1 MKKLLLGILLMFNFG
16 IYFWISQWVEREEF
30 ALFFGLFSVLF
41 GIYIFLMKTSFSPK
55 LLFGVG
61 LVNYLILVFCLPW
74 LSQDFYRFL
83 WDGFLLQAGENPY
96 LFTPNQMMASNNL
109 ELAVPEAEFHLEKMG
124 ELSASNYT
132 NYPPISQ
139 WIYYIASFFA
149 EKSLFTAVVFM
160 KSVLLVSALVTL
172 YFSQKILGLLKLPV
186 KNAYWFFLNPLILIE
201 SVGNLHFEIL
211 MLAFFTASVY
221 YLLNRKY
228 LIAGSLFG
236 LSVATKLIT
245 LVFAVFLI
253 HYLAKHKNGFRIK
266 NYVNFFIVK
275 FSFTFLLVVLL
286 CYSFFIDQQMLQN
299 YQESLGLW
307 FTAFEFNASIYYLF
321 RWIGFQWYGYNMIAV
336 TGKIMFALS
345 SLSLLFFAFQ
355 QTSKKYLFKWMFF
368 GFAFYLIFSTTVHPW
383 YLSTLVL
390 LGVFTHF
397 KSAILWS
404 YLVMLSYVAYAH
416 SDAEENTWLLGFQ
429 YVLFF
434 GLFIYETSVFYRK
447 IKDQK

>member
-1 MKKLLLGILLMFNFG
+1 MLNFG
-16 IYFWISQWVEREEF
+16 IYYWISQWVEREEF
-30 ALFFGLFSVLF
+30 TLFFTLYSVLF
-41 GIYIFLMKTSFSPK
+41 GIYIFLMKSSFSPK

-61 LVNYLILVFCLPW
+61 LINYFILIFCLPW
-74 LSQDFYRFL
+74 LSQDFYRFI
-83 WDGFLLQAGENPY
+83 WDGMLLQAGENPY
-96 LFTPNQMMASNNL
+96 LYTPYQIISSESFEISTAK
-109 ELAVPEAEFHLEKMG
+109 AEFYIENMG
-124 ELSASNYT
+124 DLSASNYT

-139 WIYYIASFFA
+139 LVYYIASFFA

-160 KSVLLVSALVTL
+160 KLILLASALVTL

-253 HYLAKHKNGFRIK
+253 HYLAKHKNGFQIK
-266 NYVNFFIVK
+266 NYGNFSILK

-286 CYSFFIDQQMLQN
+286 CYSFFVDQQMLQN

-307 FTAFEFNASIYYLF
+307 FSSFEFNASIYYVF
-321 RWIGFQWYGYNMIAV
+321 RWIGFQLYGYNMIAV
-336 TGKIMFALS
+336 IGKIMFVLS
-345 SLSLLFFAFQ
+345 AFSLLFFAFQ
-355 QTSKKYLFKWMFF
+355 QSSKKQVFTWMYF

-397 KSAILWS
+397 KSAVVWS
-404 YLVMLSYVAYAH
+404 YLVMLSYFGYANL
-416 SDAEENTWLLGFQ
+416 DVEESTWLLLVQ
-429 YVLFF
+429 YALFF
-434 GLFIYETSVFYRK
+434 SVFIYELKTLYSKQR
-447 IKDQK
+447 IK

>member
-1 MKKLLLGILLMFNFG
+1 MLNFG

-30 ALFFGLFSVLF
+30 ALFFGLFSILF
-41 GIYIFLMKTSFSPK
+41 GIYIFLMKSSFSPK

-96 LFTPNQMMASNNL
+96 LFTPNQMMASNSI
-109 ELAVPEAEFHLEKMG
+109 ELAVPEAEFYLEKMG

-139 WIYYIASFFA
+139 LIYYIASFFA
-149 EKSLFTAVVFM
+149 EKSLFAAVVFM
-160 KSVLLVSALVTL
+160 KSVLLASALIGL

-186 KNAYWFFLNPLILIE
+186 KNAYWFFLNPLIVIE

-266 NYVNFFIVK
+266 NYGNFSILK

-286 CYSFFIDQQMLQN
+286 CYSFFVDQQMLQN

-307 FTAFEFNASIYYLF
+307 FSSFEFNASIYYLF
-321 RWIGFQWYGYNMIAV
+321 RWVGFQWYGYNMIAV
-336 TGKIMFALS
+336 IGKIMFVLS

-355 QTSKKYLFKWMFF
+355 QTSKKHLFKWMFF

-397 KSAILWS
+397 KSAVVWS
-404 YLVMLSYVAYAH
+404 YLVMLSYFSYAN
-416 SDAEENTWLLGFQ
+416 SVVEESSLFLLIQ
-429 YVLFF
+429 YAITLIVLM
-434 GLFIYETSVFYRK
+434 YEFVDFYDKRK
-447 IKDQK
+447 KYIVQE